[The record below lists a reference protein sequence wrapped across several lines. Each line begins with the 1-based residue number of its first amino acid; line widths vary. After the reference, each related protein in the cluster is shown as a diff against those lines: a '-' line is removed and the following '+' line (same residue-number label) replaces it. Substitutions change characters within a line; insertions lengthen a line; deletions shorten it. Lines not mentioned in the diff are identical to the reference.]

1 MNELKLKPCP
11 FCGNKIKLIVCDD
24 EGNIHYETGYENNPW
39 SGIGYKLCHEI
50 DDDPNQDCPIAGYK
64 GQGEMGIYIYDTRED
79 AIEAWNKRVT
89 EEEKQKMNHEQTITW
104 HERDT
109 HGRFK
114 ELPEY
119 GESILIA
126 TFEGVSYDEYHDFGS
141 DGEYLIISGR
151 NITDILAWAYMP
163 EYKPGTLISES
174 IERNKSKCYAHF
186 TRVRESDGIVEITK
200 CKNCLYYQDNNGGYP
215 SEGCKW
221 NKDETPDPDD
231 YCSCGERMP

>member
-11 FCGNKIKLIVCDD
+11 FCGGEAKLIGGRVYT
-24 EGNIHYETGYENNPW
+24 IP
-39 SGIGYKLCHEI
+39 EI
-50 DDDPNQDCPIAGYK
+50 DDSGAYVGADIEVEPSWVECQSCHAQGRDFCETDEDPENAV
-64 GQGEMGIYIYDTRED
+64 
-79 AIEAWNKRVT
+79 AVWNKRVT
-89 EEEKQKMNHEQTITW
+89 EEEEQKMNHEQTITW

-109 HGRFK
+109 RGRFK

-215 SEGCKW
+215 SKDCKW